1 MIKAA
6 AFSEWL
12 FCHRVLNISGDGL
25 LLEAIKNYIKTK
37 PRVYDMLNSRRPI
50 VDDVEVWLDNFSKQN
65 NGQVNFIQIGASDG
79 LRWDPF
85 RRFIIEN
92 KWNGVFVEPLPNV
105 FGILVNNY
113 AYVENQDLRF
123 VNAAIS
129 IDDSKHI
136 DIWSYS
142 EDFCNSLSL
151 EEKLCYLRKS
161 SLDKTHVES
170 SLSGL
175 DNIDSIVKCYRVK
188 CISINSLVKE
198 YTDDNQVDLIL
209 IDAEGYDD
217 KIVET
222 IDFELIQPKA
232 ILFESHN
239 LGERKKEIRSFLEAK
254 GYVVTD
260 IGGDTVAQ
268 RV

>member
-1 MIKAA
+1 
-6 AFSEWL
+6 
-12 FCHRVLNISGDGL
+12 
-25 LLEAIKNYIKTK
+25 
-37 PRVYDMLNSRRPI
+37 MLNSRRPI

-85 RRFIIEN
+85 RRFIIDN
-92 KWNGVFVEPLPNV
+92 KWNGLFVEPLPNV
-105 FGILVNNY
+105 FDILVNNY
-113 AYVENQDLRF
+113 AYVKNQDLRF

-129 IDDSKHI
+129 IDDSEYI

-142 EDFCNSLSL
+142 EEFCNSLSL
-151 EEKLCYLRKS
+151 EEKLRYLRKS
-161 SLDKTHVES
+161 SLDKKHVES
-170 SLSGL
+170 SLASFE
-175 DNIDSIVKCYRVK
+175 DIASIVKCFRVK
-188 CISINSLVKE
+188 CISINSLISE
-198 YTDDNQVDLIL
+198 YSADNQVDLFL

-222 IDFELIQPKA
+222 INFELTQPKA
-232 ILFESHN
+232 ILFEAHN
-239 LGERKKEIRSFLEAK
+239 LGERKKKISSFLEGK

>member
-1 MIKAA
+1 
-6 AFSEWL
+6 
-12 FCHRVLNISGDGL
+12 
-25 LLEAIKNYIKTK
+25 
-37 PRVYDMLNSRRPI
+37 MLNSRRPV

-85 RRFIIEN
+85 RRFIIDN
-92 KWNGVFVEPLPNV
+92 KWSGVFVEPLPNV
-105 FGILVNNY
+105 FDILVSNY
-113 AYVENQDLRF
+113 AYVKNQNLRF

-129 IDDSKHI
+129 IDDSEYI

-142 EDFCNSLSL
+142 EDFCNSLPL
-151 EEKLCYLRKS
+151 EERLCYLRKS
-161 SLDKTHVES
+161 SLDKRHVEL
-170 SLSGL
+170 SLAGL
-175 DNIDSIVKCYRVK
+175 EEIASIIKCYRVE
-188 CISINSLVKE
+188 CISINSLIKE
-198 YTDDNQVDLIL
+198 YTADNQVDLIL
-209 IDAEGYDD
+209 IDAEGFDD

-222 IDFELIQPKA
+222 IDFELTQPKA

-239 LGERKKEIRSFLEAK
+239 LGERKERIRSFLEGNSYA
-254 GYVVTD
+254 VTD